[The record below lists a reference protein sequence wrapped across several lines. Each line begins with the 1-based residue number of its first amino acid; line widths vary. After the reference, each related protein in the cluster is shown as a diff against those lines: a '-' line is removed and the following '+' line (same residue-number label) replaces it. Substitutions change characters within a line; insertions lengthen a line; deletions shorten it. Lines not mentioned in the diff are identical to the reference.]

1 MFGPTDSVE
10 AALARAL
17 DAAAKAGRF
26 DVVTQLARELEA
38 RRLAREPNVLSIS
51 APRRPSNRH

>member
-1 MFGPTDSVE
+1 LDQVE

-26 DVVTQLARELEA
+26 DVIVQLARGLEA
-38 RRLAREPNVLSIS
+38 RRLAREPNVLTLRVRN
-51 APRRPSNRH
+51 RRGQKP